1 MKRSIIFALL
11 LGLLVAAPQY
21 SLATVSQP
29 IAEETGV
36 AILPEKLVWVANPK
50 LHGLETTSLAGDP
63 ALSEP
68 YAQRIKLAPGTR
80 LDPHYHPNK
89 ARMVTVLK
97 GTLYF
102 AFGERFDNAA
112 LRAMPA
118 GSFFTEPVRVPHYAV
133 AGSEEVVLEL
143 HAIGPDGTTYVGNGS
158 H

>member
-1 MKRSIIFALL
+1 MKSSIFRMLMLSI
-11 LGLLVAAPQY
+11 LVAAP
-21 SLATVSQP
+21 LHAVPTATQP
-29 IAEETGV
+29 AAGEAGV
-36 AILPEKLVWVANPK
+36 AFLPEELVWVANPK
-50 LHGLETTSLAGDP
+50 LHGLETTVLAGDP
-63 ALSEP
+63 ALPES

-80 LDPHYHPNK
+80 LEPHFHPNQ

-102 AFGERFDNAA
+102 AFGERFDNAT
-112 LRAMPA
+112 LRAMPP

-143 HAIGPDGTTYVGNGS
+143 HAIGPDGTTYVGNEV